1 MLRKYKVDKK
11 LLEQSFNPLKPICEN
26 PLQQRDRTHEYRGF
40 EDYLK
45 YLKIIG
51 NRIIEDYERIR
62 LHRNKNKIKSTTA
75 VLSGWEEIY
84 MLQLDIESFVIV
96 SRILLN
102 RVGLLVEDLLYLRH
116 QDQRAYSFAD
126 HKKWCLDNAKSQY
139 KYVRLLRK
147 MNWFDQNL
155 SFMRDKV
162 IEHGGLLA
170 GSMRNLPNSFQYR
183 RINKDF
189 GLLSKCDT
197 IFVENLIA
205 KYGKSNAEIKSIKSN
220 PSIMLDQFLNLIMKY
235 NVKVDKKDQDKVGFM
250 AQKYGMTVD
259 VTILSKYVRQFLEDV
274 ASLFVYKS
282 R

>member
-1 MLRKYKVDKK
+1 MLQKYKIDKK
-11 LLEQSFNPLKPICEN
+11 LLQQSFNPLKPICEN

-51 NRIIEDYERIR
+51 NRIIEDYERVR
-62 LHRNKNKIKSTTA
+62 LHRNKNKIKSTVP

-84 MLQLDIESFVIV
+84 MLQLDIESFVV
-96 SRILLN
+96 FSRILLN
-102 RVGLLVEDLLYLRH
+102 RVGLLVEDLLYLRRPG
-116 QDQRAYSFAD
+116 QRADSFTD
-126 HKKWCLDNAKSQY
+126 HKKWCLDNAKSQS

-147 MNWFDQNL
+147 MNWYDQNL

-162 IEHGGLLA
+162 IEHGGILA

-189 GLLSKCDT
+189 GVLSKDDT
-197 IFVENLIA
+197 IFMENLIA
-205 KYGKSNAEIKSIKSN
+205 KYGKSNAKIKFIKSN
-220 PSIMLDQFLNLIMKY
+220 PSIMFDQFLNLIMKY
-235 NVKVDKKDQDKVGFM
+235 NVKLDKEDQKKIGDMTK
-250 AQKYGMTVD
+250 KYGMTVD

-282 R
+282 